1 MDLAIYHVILVW
13 IVPSVYPKSACSSTP
28 LHCYYG
34 IRIHSC
40 VNPHHGKVLKHFKY
54 TLDESLI
61 QSGVALGL
69 NHVILVWFV
78 ASVYP
83 KSASSSPLHCY
94 YGIRIHSYIHPKH
107 GKVLKNLIYTLDE
120 SLIQSGVALGL
131 NHVIFVWIVPSAF
144 PKSASFFT
152 PFHCY
157 YGIRIHSH
165 VHPQHGKVLKHW
177 IYK

>member
-1 MDLAIYHVILVW
+1 M
-13 IVPSVYPKSACSSTP
+13 
-28 LHCYYG
+28 
-34 IRIHSC
+34 
-40 VNPHHGKVLKHFKY
+40 
-54 TLDESLI
+54 
-61 QSGVALGL
+61 ALGL

-131 NHVIFVWIVPSAF
+131 NHVILVWFVPSVY
-144 PKSASFFT
+144 PKSAIST
-152 PFHCY
+152 PLHCC
-157 YGIRIHSH
+157 YGVRIHSY
-165 VHPQHGKVLKHW
+165 VHPQHGKVLEHF
-177 IYK
+177 I